1 MSAFIRTIQ
10 GEIFG
15 IDHNKKHLSL
25 AIEEILS
32 GVAQKRQIDF
42 LVDPNVKITD
52 ISNQL
57 MKLVGLKTDDKVEV
71 GYTRDKSQRTALSIK
86 VIG

>member
-15 IDHNKKHLSL
+15 IDHNKKHFSL
-25 AIEEILS
+25 AIEEFLS
-32 GVAQKRQIDF
+32 GTAQKKTIDF
-42 LVDPNVKITD
+42 FLDPNVRITD
-52 ISNQL
+52 ISNQQI
-57 MKLVGLKTDDKVEV
+57 KLVGLKADDKVEV
-71 GYTRDKSQRTALSIK
+71 GYARDKSQRTALFIK

>member
-15 IDHNKKHLSL
+15 IDYDKKVFSL

-32 GVAQKRQIDF
+32 GASQKRQINF
-42 LVDPNVKITD
+42 LLDSNVRITD
-52 ISNQL
+52 ISNQPI
-57 MKLVGLKTDDKVEV
+57 KLVGLKADDKVEV
-71 GYTRDKSQRTALSIK
+71 GYTRDKSQRTALFIK

>member
-10 GEIFG
+10 GKIFS
-15 IDHNKKHLSL
+15 IDHGKKEISL

-32 GVAQKRQIDF
+32 GQAQKRKIDF
-42 LVDPNVKITD
+42 SLDPNIRITD
-52 ISNQL
+52 ISNQP
-57 MKLVGLKTDDKVEV
+57 MKLAGLKVEDKVEI
-71 GYTRDKSQRTALSIK
+71 GYTRDKSQRTALFIK

>member
-15 IDHNKKHLSL
+15 IDHNKKHFSL
-25 AIEEILS
+25 AIEEVSSEL
-32 GVAQKRQIDF
+32 AQKKKIDF
-42 LVDPNVKITD
+42 LLGPNVEIID

-57 MKLVGLKTDDKVEV
+57 IKLISLKKDQKVQV
-71 GYTRDKSQRTALSIK
+71 GYTRDKSKRTAVYIK
-86 VIG
+86 VIS